1 MSNLQTRN
9 LTKTFNDVKAI
20 DNITLEIQENKIYGL
35 LGRNGAGKTT
45 LLNLITSRLMADSGD
60 ITLDNQRIFENQD
73 FLSSIFYMS
82 EGNLYPET
90 LKLKDIIKWTA
101 RFYPHFDIDY
111 AKTLAKEYSLDLNK
125 KFKKLSTG
133 YQSIFKA
140 ILALSSNARIML
152 FDEPVL
158 GLDATHRDML
168 YGHILKSYTDD
179 PKTIIIST
187 HLIEEIHELLE
198 EIVIIKSGELIYNG
212 SSEDLMDSYTVVAGE
227 DIKVDEY
234 IRDKELVEASNAGK
248 YKTAVIKLENTSLN
262 TEKSRYKELDFSRPQ
277 LQKLFISLTR

>member
-1 MSNLQTRN
+1 MSKIQAKD
-9 LTKTFNDVKAI
+9 LTKTFKDVKAI
-20 DNITLEIQENKIYGL
+20 DNISFDLQENKIYGL

-45 LLNLITSRLMADSGD
+45 LLNLITARLMADSGD
-60 ITLDNQRIFENQD
+60 IMLENQTIFENQN
-73 FLSSIFYMS
+73 LLTKIFYMN
-82 EGNLYPET
+82 EGNLYPES

-101 RFYPHFDIDY
+101 RFYPDFDIEY
-111 AKTLAKEYSLDLNK
+111 AKGLSKDFNLDLNK

-140 ILALSSNARIML
+140 ILALSSNAEIML

-168 YGHILKSYTDD
+168 YGHILQSYTEN

-187 HLIEEIHELLE
+187 HLIEEIHDLLE
-198 EIVIIKSGELIYNG
+198 EIIIIKSGELIYNG
-212 SSEDLMDSYTVVAGE
+212 PSENLMDSYIVVAGE

-234 IRDKELVEASNAGK
+234 IKDKQLIESSSAGRF
-248 YKTAVIKLENTSLN
+248 KTAVIRLKNENVEN
-262 TEKSRYKELDFSRPQ
+262 EKNQYKELDFSRPQ